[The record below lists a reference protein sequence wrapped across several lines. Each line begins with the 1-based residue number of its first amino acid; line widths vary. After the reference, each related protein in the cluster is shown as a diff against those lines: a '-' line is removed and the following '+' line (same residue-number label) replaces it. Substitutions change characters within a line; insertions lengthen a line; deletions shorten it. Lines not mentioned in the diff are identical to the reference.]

1 VALVAPRE
9 QPSPPAAATPN
20 PPLPPVS
27 PTAPQKTEDKVLKVS
42 LPDIF
47 AFRDD
52 QTMVKMSRRFRNSL
66 PGVDGVE
73 EPGALRGNI
82 LLVESDAEV
91 CRLISRLLHHEGY
104 SVVKA
109 SCLAEARA
117 IVKEQT
123 VDYLMARRVCVPVN
137 VQTETALREIEGHT
151 TIRIIDNFTELML
164 GQVVDY
170 QSLSS
175 CLLSTMDL
183 LMSLLEGANIGARG
197 HAHNV
202 AKYCRLVGQRLGMP
216 RRELDALTLAAFLH
230 DIGPLETLH
239 SIGAISLHRSELA
252 APDLRPTLEI
262 LSNVPFAYPV
272 LEVLADACTVQT
284 GQDQHDPATA
294 TPIAAHILR
303 VVDTYDTLRRTKT
316 EQQDE
321 ELLFDAMRRQ
331 PAGTFDAEV
340 LETFINLRKNERVIS
355 AMNLVWAAVL
365 LVDPHPEEL
374 QLLKLRL
381 ENEDFHI
388 LTASTIEEALHL
400 LRSENV
406 TVILSERDFDGENKG
421 LELLRSIKEDPGL
434 RHIPF
439 IFHAA
444 GNNDMIKDA
453 LEQGAEDWFPK
464 PYNVE
469 IMAMKLNRVVAR
481 MRADPS
487 SRADG
492 VTGALSD
499 MGIIEMVQIFS
510 AGMRSVQIFLEC
522 GAHNAEL
529 CIHRGQIVTAQT
541 GELTA
546 EQAAMEILTW
556 TEGRFRILPLR
567 QPPTPTI
574 TSSTDSLLLNSCVK
588 RDHDRAR

>member
-1 VALVAPRE
+1 
-9 QPSPPAAATPN
+9 
-20 PPLPPVS
+20 LPPVP
-27 PTAPQKTEDKVLKVS
+27 PTVPQETEDKVLKVS

-52 QTMVKMSRRFRNSL
+52 QTLVKMSRRFRSSL
-66 PGVDGVE
+66 PGADGVE
-73 EPGALRGNI
+73 ETGALRGNI

-104 SVVKA
+104 SVFKA
-109 SCLAEARA
+109 VCLAEARA
-117 IVKEQT
+117 IVKEQN
-123 VDYLMARRVCVPVN
+123 VDYLMARRICVPVN
-137 VQTETALREIEGHT
+137 VQTETALREIEGYT
-151 TIRIIDNFTELML
+151 TVRIIDNFTELML

-175 CLLSTMDL
+175 CLLSMMDL

-239 SIGAISLHRSELA
+239 NIGSITLNRSELI

-284 GQDQHDPATA
+284 GQDEQDPANA

-303 VVDTYDTLRRTKT
+303 VVDTYDTLRRTQT
-316 EQQDE
+316 EQQD
-321 ELLFDAMRRQ
+321 
-331 PAGTFDAEV
+331 AGTFNAEV

-355 AMNLVWAAVL
+355 AMNLFWAAVL
-365 LVDPHPEEL
+365 IVDPHPEEL

-388 LTASTIEEALHL
+388 LTASTIEEALHFV
-400 LRSENV
+400 RSENV

-481 MRADPS
+481 MHADPA

-492 VTGALSD
+492 VTGTLSD

-510 AGMRSVQIFLEC
+510 AGMRSVHIFLEC

-529 CIHRGQIVTAQT
+529 CIHRGQIVAAQT

-574 TSSTDSLLLNSCVK
+574 TGSTDSLLLNSCVK